1 MRSARF
7 DMCWYVLKYVLIRY
21 LFTINL
27 GIKSVDNPETGVGVW
42 SEKGNCMTWEKPERG
57 VSNPFPVSIKPP
69 HLGRKRIV
77 LLAPSISYCS

>member
-27 GIKSVDNPETGVGVW
+27 GIKSVDNPETGVGVS
-42 SEKGNCMTWEKPERG
+42 SEKGNCMTWE
-57 VSNPFPVSIKPP
+57 
-69 HLGRKRIV
+69 
-77 LLAPSISYCS
+77 